1 MVGELKAK
9 SWGESLDLG
18 TQTGQ
23 TGGDSCSADVILGQV
38 SDFSFSTQKM
48 GSRENTF
55 LKEVRRLQR
64 DQEVKA
70 GAWDHGNLKI
80 SAQ

>member
-1 MVGELKAK
+1 
-9 SWGESLDLG
+9 
-18 TQTGQ
+18 
-23 TGGDSCSADVILGQV
+23 
-38 SDFSFSTQKM
+38 M

-80 SAQ
+80 SAQSSIVVVIVNIDDYSNMTIST